1 MERKTSKKNKPK
13 KGVSPGT
20 IRIKTSGLAVW
31 EKTKTSWKKSS
42 RRFPEAMLVIKLFKA
57 HRNFKALI
65 DKKDPRFLKGQ
76 VSSEGKPQG
85 ARINVLPNGKKLD
98 KAFSLFSPELT
109 IHNENSNYHWNVL
122 YRNPGGTYSYVY
134 TLEKKRELIRK
145 KYQVVKDFE
154 KYFRILRK
162 NLRQALHD
170 LEDPMAVPMYTL
182 LKTYMRIG
190 NEIYYKTSGHKG
202 LTTLKKK
209 DISIRKNQVTFNY
222 IGKDGVPMEIKRRFP
237 DIYIARLKTLLN
249 RIRANQYVF
258 VNNETGRPLQDIHFR
273 EAFKKYCGKEFYPH
287 IVRSYFATARVK
299 YFLKTRS
306 EASKDDIREL
316 YLSIAERLGH
326 KRFDKK
332 NRVWKDNYTVTISH
346 YIKPGLLGEVDKI
359 IVDDD
364 KLTISGNGEKKAK
377 KK

>member
-1 MERKTSKKNKPK
+1 MNRRKTRKNKPK
-13 KGVSPGT
+13 VIPSGT
-20 IRIKTSGLAVW
+20 IRIKVSGLRPW
-31 EKTKTSWKKSS
+31 EKTKTSWKRSS
-42 RRFPEAMLVIKLFKA
+42 RRFPQAMFVVRLFKA
-57 HRNFKALI
+57 HKNFKALI
-65 DKKDPRFLKGQ
+65 DKKNPVFLKGQ
-76 VSSEGKPQG
+76 LSPQGQPQG

-122 YRNPGGTYSYVY
+122 YKNPGGTYSYVY
-134 TLEKKRELIRK
+134 TLEKKRELVKK
-145 KYQVVKDFE
+145 KYQVVRDFE

-170 LEDPMAVPMYTL
+170 FSDPMAVPMYTL

-190 NEIYYKTSGHKG
+190 NEIYYKTNGHKG

-209 DISIRKNQVTFNY
+209 DISICKNLVTFNY
-222 IGKDGVPMEIKRRFP
+222 IGKDGVPMEIQRRFP
-237 DIYIARLKTLLN
+237 DIYIARLKKLLKN
-249 RIRANQYVF
+249 TQVNQYVF
-258 VNNETGRPLQDIHFR
+258 INKETGRPLQDIHFR

-299 YFLKTRS
+299 YFLRTRNKATK
-306 EASKDDIREL
+306 EDIREL

-359 IVDDD
+359 VVDDD
-364 KLTISGNGEKKAK
+364 KLKIDGNGKRKAK